1 LRTRTAELE
10 DAPMPVFKTL
20 AKTLSSWREPI
31 ARMWRFTKTNGITE
45 GLHNKMEVIS
55 RRAYGFRN
63 FQNYRLRVRALCG

>member
-31 ARMWRFTKTNGITE
+31 ARMWRFTKTNGIT
-45 GLHNKMEVIS
+45 
-55 RRAYGFRN
+55 
-63 FQNYRLRVRALCG
+63 

>member
-1 LRTRTAELE
+1 MKLAILRDR
-10 DAPMPVFKTL
+10 VG
-20 AKTLSSWREPI
+20 
-31 ARMWRFTKTNGITE
+31 RFTKSNAITE